1 MNENQNDHVD
11 INAHDNYPDSEQTIE
26 IPTMKVI
33 PLKKICM
40 TIGELPTAYIET
52 MTYYE
57 MLLWF
62 IGYLR
67 DNIIPVVN
75 GNGEAVQELQNV
87 VMSLQNYINEF
98 KDSIDEDVENLEEYM
113 NNYFENLDVQDEIN
127 NKLDKMLDDGVLTT
141 IIQQFLQ
148 STAIWAFDTV
158 ADMQSATN
166 LTNGSYAKTL
176 GYYAVNDGGGATYKI
191 TNSTSNLYHQETLT
205 GGLYANLIVDNNTIN
220 FRQLGATPCIYPD
233 VTNKT
238 DSKNYLLEYETLCAN
253 NNMQYKLF
261 IPNGLWFFTETLITR
276 HLGVNIVGET
286 NFSRSDYSGTIILP
300 YQDNQA
306 YIWKIGGVADYSNK
320 SAIPVAQM
328 VTQTNLD
335 NLTFSTGTFIEALKY
350 KVSVGCLILDRVDF
364 STIPNLNIMHF
375 NGNGLVVRTSWEITI
390 GNLMFRNHSG
400 FGTNQMLWDDS
411 SSVTGVSPNIS
422 AFDINYLM
430 SEGCDGPL
438 LYSAPISGASH
449 NHIGHI
455 NIENAFSSG
464 TKSTLTEADAEYID
478 TYIPIDLITGFFR
491 SLMID
496 SINFFDNN
504 AQKTTD
510 EEENVYYFRS
520 LFADIEHATSDYYS
534 RFNVVVGELSA
545 RIISAYEYLVHSVN
559 SYTYNKLTI
568 GSLNSLDNFKEMI
581 FDMKFGMRISIG
593 NNVPER
599 LPCLMHSPN
608 DAINFVGNGRN
619 PSSIRPSTD
628 KNVLYSDIK
637 APSYGKLVAY
647 TEGGTNEI
655 ALRNSFGSSIK
666 CRILYRTISD
676 NAGTIFAFR
685 CKYND
690 SNTSTNTNITASTDN
705 YVWSNWS
712 NSINADM
719 NEIITMST
727 LGNAVAKIEIREAS

>member
-1 MNENQNDHVD
+1 MNENQNDYVD

-26 IPTMKVI
+26 VPAIKVM
-33 PLKKICM
+33 PLKRICV
-40 TIGELPTAYIET
+40 TLGELPTAYIET
-52 MTYYE
+52 MSYYE

-62 IGYLR
+62 IAYLR
-67 DNIIPVVN
+67 DNIIPAVN
-75 GNGEAVQELQNV
+75 GNAEATQEVQEV
-87 VMSLQNYINEF
+87 VMNLQQYINDF
-98 KDSIDEDVENLEEYM
+98 KDSIDQDVEDLETYI

-127 NKLDKMLDDGVLTT
+127 NKLDEMLNDGVLTT

-191 TNSTSNLYHQETLT
+191 TNSSSNLYHQETLT
-205 GGLYANLIVDNNTIN
+205 GGLYANLIVNNNTIN

-238 DSKNYLLEYETLCAN
+238 DSKNYLLEYETLCTN

-286 NFSRSDYSGTIILP
+286 NFSRSDFSGTIILP

-306 YIWKIGGVADYSNK
+306 YIWKIGGVADYTNT
-320 SAIPVAQM
+320 SAITVAQM
-328 VTQTNLD
+328 VTQTNID
-335 NLTFSTGTFIEALKY
+335 NLTFSTGTFIEALNY
-350 KVSVGCLILDRVDF
+350 KVSVGCLIIDRCDF
-364 STIPNLNIMHF
+364 MTIPNINIMLF
-375 NGNGLVVRTSWEITI
+375 NGNGLVVRSSWEITI

-400 FGTNQMLWDDS
+400 FGTNQMLWDDAS
-411 SSVTGVSPNIS
+411 LITGVGVNIS

-438 LYSAPISGASH
+438 LYSAPTSGASH

-455 NIENAFSSG
+455 NIENTFSSG
-464 TKSTLTEADAEYID
+464 TKSNLTDADAEYID
-478 TYIPIDLITGFFR
+478 SYIPVDLIKGFFR

-496 SINFFDNN
+496 SINFFDNTT
-504 AQKTTD
+504 QKTTD
-510 EEENVYYFRS
+510 SEENVYYFRS
-520 LFADIEHATSDYYS
+520 LFSDVEVDSDYYS
-534 RFNVVVGELSA
+534 KFNVIVGSITA
-545 RIISAYEYLVHSVN
+545 RIMSKYEYLVHSVN
-559 SYTYNKLTI
+559 SFWNNKLTI
-568 GSLNSLDNFKEMI
+568 GALNSLDGFNEML
-581 FDMKFGMRISIG
+581 FDMNFGMRVLIG
-593 NNVPER
+593 STAPQVE
-599 LPCLMHSPN
+599 PCLIKSPN
-608 DAINFVGNGRN
+608 DAINYADRGRN
-619 PSSIRPSTD
+619 PSSIRPGVD
-628 KNVLYSDIK
+628 KNVFFSDIK
-637 APSYGKLVAY
+637 APSYGKLATY
-647 TEGGTNEI
+647 SEGGAYQI
-655 ALRNSFGSSIK
+655 RLRNSFGSSIQ
-666 CRILYRTISD
+666 CRILYRTISE
-676 NAGTIFAFR
+676 NAGTNFGFR
-685 CKYND
+685 CKYNG

-712 NSINADM
+712 NAINADM

-727 LGNAVAKIEIREAS
+727 SGNAVAKIEIREAS